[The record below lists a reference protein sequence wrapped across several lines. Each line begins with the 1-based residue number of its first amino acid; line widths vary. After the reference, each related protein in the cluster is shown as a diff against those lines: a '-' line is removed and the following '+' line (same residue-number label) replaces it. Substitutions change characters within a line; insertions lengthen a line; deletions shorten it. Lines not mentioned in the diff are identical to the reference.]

1 MFEFNYSESFSQFWN
16 NNKNEDSIIENDLLT
31 TEGKDESI
39 DDCTFMKPKQDI
51 DKQSLPS
58 LFSSTASQQNDYL
71 SKLEQS
77 LNLSICFLLVILII
91 SRFEIGSQEKDSY
104 SSRDCKST
112 SFYSLYYLLFLPS

>member
-39 DDCTFMKPKQDI
+39 DDCSFMKPKQDLDI
-51 DKQSLPS
+51 HSLPS
-58 LFSSTASQQNDYL
+58 LFSSSPSQQYDYL

-77 LNLSICFLLVILII
+77 LNLSICYSYCISII
-91 SRFEIGSQEKDSY
+91 SRFKRRS
-104 SSRDCKST
+104 
-112 SFYSLYYLLFLPS
+112 

>member
-1 MFEFNYSESFSQFWN
+1 MFEINYNESFAQFWN
-16 NNKNEDSIIENDLLT
+16 DDKNEESILENDLLT

-58 LFSSTASQQNDYL
+58 LFSSTPSQQNDYL

-77 LNLSICFLLVILII
+77 LNLSICFLLAISII
-91 SRFEIGSQEKDSY
+91 SRFKRGSEEKNSY